1 MAQVTGKAFDTK
13 LFSRVMVY
21 AKPYM
26 GVLYQSL
33 LLTILLAIVGVLRPY
48 LIGKAVDEYVVAG
61 DSNGLLLLTL
71 IIVGVLFVEAF
82 MQFYQT
88 YYSNWLGQS
97 VTIDLRSK
105 VFTHITSFKLKYFDK
120 TAIGTLVTRCISDIE
135 TIAQIFSQ
143 GLLSIMGEL
152 LKLIAVIGFMFFVS
166 WKLTLYSL
174 APIPFL
180 IIAMIVFKNAIK
192 KAFQEVRTQVSK
204 LNAFVQE
211 HITGMVIVQ
220 VFNREEREKEKFRA
234 INDEHKKAHV
244 RSVWAYSVF
253 FPVVEILSAVSLA
266 FLVWWGVGGVLEG
279 EVTQGDLVM
288 FILLIY
294 MLFRPIRQLADR
306 FNVLQMG
313 MVGSER
319 VFKVL
324 DTNEEIQDTGTLE
337 SGIKGNIKFENVW
350 FAYNDDEWVL
360 KNISFEAKEGETIAF
375 VGATGAGKSSVVNL
389 VNRFYEFQK
398 GEIKIDGVPI
408 RDFDLDYLRN
418 EIAVVLQDV
427 FLFSTSIAE
436 NITLQNDRIKIED
449 VKKAAEAVG
458 ANHFIERL
466 PGGYDYDV
474 KERGGMLSVGQRQLI
489 SFIRAYVYNPKV
501 LILDEATSSVDTES
515 ELMIQRAIDR
525 LTENRTSIIIAHRLS
540 TIQKADRII
549 VLEKGEIVEQ
559 GNHQE
564 LLEANG
570 HYKRLF
576 DLQFKDEEKLD

>member
-21 AKPYM
+21 AKPYTN
-26 GVLYQSL
+26 VLYKAL
-33 LLTILLAIVGVLRPY
+33 FLTIFLAIVGVLRPY
-48 LIGKAVDEYVVAG
+48 LIGKAVDEYVVVG

-71 IIVGVLFVEAF
+71 LIVGVLFVEAF

-97 VTIDLRSK
+97 VTIDIRSK

-135 TIAQIFSQ
+135 TISQIFSQ

-152 LKLIAVIGFMFFVS
+152 LKLVAVIGFMFFVS

-180 IIAMIVFKNAIK
+180 IVVMIVFKNAIK
-192 KAFQEVRTQVSK
+192 RAFQEVRTQVSK

-220 VFNREEREKEKFRA
+220 AFNREEREKEKFRV

-244 RSVWAYSVF
+244 RSIWAYSVF

-279 EVTQGDLVM
+279 EVSQGDLVM

-319 VFKVL
+319 VFKIL
-324 DTNEEIQDTGTLE
+324 DTNEEIQDTGTLN

-350 FAYNDDEWVL
+350 FAYNEQEWVL

-408 RDFDLDYLRN
+408 RDFNLDYLRN

-458 ANHFIERL
+458 ANQFIEKL

-525 LTENRTSIIIAHRLS
+525 LTANRTSIIIAHRLS

-549 VLEKGEIVEQ
+549 VMEKGEIVEQ
-559 GNHQE
+559 GSHNQ
-564 LLEANG
+564 LLEADG

-576 DLQFKDEEKLD
+576 DLQFKDET

>member
-26 GVLYQSL
+26 GVLYKAL
-33 LLTILLAIVGVLRPY
+33 MLTIVLAIVGVLRPY
-48 LIGKAVDEYVVAG
+48 LIGKAVDEYVVTG

-97 VTIDLRSK
+97 VTIDMRSK

-152 LKLIAVIGFMFFVS
+152 LKLVAVIAFMFFIS

-174 APIPFL
+174 APIPLL
-180 IIAMIVFKNAIK
+180 ILAMIVFKNSIK
-192 KAFQEVRTQVSK
+192 RAFQEVRTQVSK

-220 VFNREEREKEKFRA
+220 VFNREKREKEKFRA
-234 INDEHKKAHV
+234 INDIHKKAHI
-244 RSVWAYSVF
+244 RSIWAYSVF

-266 FLVWWGVGGVLEG
+266 FLVWWGAGGVLKE
-279 EVTQGDLVM
+279 EVSLGDLLM
-288 FILLIY
+288 FILLIN

-319 VFKVL
+319 VFKIL
-324 DTNEEIQDTGTLE
+324 DTNEEIQDAGTLN

-350 FAYNDDEWVL
+350 FAYNEEEWVL

-427 FLFSTSIAE
+427 FLFSASIAE
-436 NITLQNDRIKIED
+436 NITLQNDRITIEE

-458 ANHFIERL
+458 ANQFIEKL

-474 KERGGMLSVGQRQLI
+474 KERGGMLSVGQRQLV

-525 LTENRTSIIIAHRLS
+525 LTANRTSIIIAHRLS

-549 VLEKGEIVEQ
+549 VLDKGEIVEQ
-559 GNHQE
+559 GNHQQ
-564 LLEANG
+564 LLKADG

-576 DLQFKDEEKLD
+576 DLQFNDEVLD

>member
-26 GVLYQSL
+26 GVLYKAL
-33 LLTILLAIVGVLRPY
+33 MLTIVLAIVGVLRPY
-48 LIGKAVDEYVVAG
+48 LIGKAVDEYVVTG

-97 VTIDLRSK
+97 VTIDMRSK

-152 LKLIAVIGFMFFVS
+152 LKLVAVIAFMFFIS

-174 APIPFL
+174 APIPLL
-180 IIAMIVFKNAIK
+180 ILAMIVFKNSIK
-192 KAFQEVRTQVSK
+192 RAFQEVRTQVSK

-220 VFNREEREKEKFRA
+220 VFNREEREKEKFRT
-234 INDEHKKAHV
+234 INEIHKKAHI
-244 RSVWAYSVF
+244 RSIWAYSVF

-266 FLVWWGVGGVLEG
+266 FLVWWGAGGVLKE
-279 EVTQGDLVM
+279 EVSLGDLLM
-288 FILLIY
+288 FILLIN

-319 VFKVL
+319 VFKIL
-324 DTNEEIQDTGTLE
+324 DTNEEIQDAGTLN

-350 FAYNDDEWVL
+350 FAYNEEEWVL

-427 FLFSTSIAE
+427 FLFSASVAE
-436 NITLQNDRIKIED
+436 NITLQNDRITIEE

-458 ANHFIERL
+458 ANQFIEKL

-525 LTENRTSIIIAHRLS
+525 LTANRTSIIIAHRLS

-549 VLEKGEIVEQ
+549 VLDKGEIVEQ
-559 GNHQE
+559 GNHQQ
-564 LLEANG
+564 LLEEDG

-576 DLQFKDEEKLD
+576 DLQFNDEELD

>member
-1 MAQVTGKAFDTK
+1 
-13 LFSRVMVY
+13 MVY

-26 GVLYQSL
+26 GVLYKAL
-33 LLTILLAIVGVLRPY
+33 MLTIVLAIVGVLRPY
-48 LIGKAVDEYVVAG
+48 LIGKAVDEYVVTG

-97 VTIDLRSK
+97 VTIDMRSK

-152 LKLIAVIGFMFFVS
+152 LKLVAVIAFMFFIS

-174 APIPFL
+174 APIPLL
-180 IIAMIVFKNAIK
+180 ILAMIVFKNSIK
-192 KAFQEVRTQVSK
+192 RAFQEVRTQVSK

-220 VFNREEREKEKFRA
+220 VFNREEREKEKFRT
-234 INDEHKKAHV
+234 INEIHKKAHI
-244 RSVWAYSVF
+244 RSIWAYSVF

-266 FLVWWGVGGVLEG
+266 FLVWWGAGGVLKE
-279 EVTQGDLVM
+279 EVSLGDLLM
-288 FILLIY
+288 FILLIN

-319 VFKVL
+319 VFKIL
-324 DTNEEIQDTGTLE
+324 DTNEEIQDAGTLN

-350 FAYNDDEWVL
+350 FAYNEEEWVL

-427 FLFSTSIAE
+427 FLFSASVAE
-436 NITLQNDRIKIED
+436 NITLQNDRITIEE

-458 ANHFIERL
+458 ANQFIEKL

-525 LTENRTSIIIAHRLS
+525 LTANRTSIIIAHRLS

-549 VLEKGEIVEQ
+549 VLDKGEIVEQ
-559 GNHQE
+559 GNHQQ
-564 LLEANG
+564 LLEEDG

-576 DLQFKDEEKLD
+576 DLQFNDEELD

>member
-13 LFSRVMVY
+13 LFSRVMDY

-26 GVLYQSL
+26 RIFYLSL
-33 LLTILLAIVGVLRPY
+33 FLTIFLAGVGVLRPY
-48 LIGKAVDEYVVAG
+48 LIGLAVDEYVVAG
-61 DSNGLLLLTL
+61 DSTGLLSLTL
-71 IIVGVLFVEAF
+71 IIVGVLFLEAF
-82 MQFYQT
+82 TQFYQT

-97 VTIDLRSK
+97 VTIDLRSRL
-105 VFTHITSFKLKYFDK
+105 FTHITSFKLKYFDK

-135 TIAQIFSQ
+135 TISQIFSQ
-143 GLLSIMGEL
+143 GLLTIMGEI
-152 LKLIAVIGFMFFVS
+152 LKLVAVIAFMFAVS

-174 APIPFL
+174 APIPLL
-180 IIAMIVFKNAIK
+180 IVAMIVFKNAIK
-192 KAFQEVRTQVSK
+192 RAFQEVRTQVAR

-220 VFNREEREKEKFRA
+220 VFNREEREKEKFEA
-234 INDEHKKAHV
+234 INEKHKRAHI
-244 RSVWAYSVF
+244 RSVWAYSIF
-253 FPVVEILSAVSLA
+253 FPVVEILSAISLA

-279 EVTQGDLVM
+279 EVTRGDLVM
-288 FILLIY
+288 FILFIY

-319 VFKVL
+319 VFRVL
-324 DTNEEIQDTGTLE
+324 DTQEQIQDAGTLN
-337 SGIKGNIKFENVW
+337 SGIKGNISFENVW
-350 FAYNDDEWVL
+350 FAYQDEDWVL
-360 KNISFEAKEGETIAF
+360 KNISFEAKEGETVAF

-389 VNRFYEFQK
+389 INRFYEYQK
-398 GEIKIDGVPI
+398 GEIKIDGIPI

-418 EIAVVLQDV
+418 EVAVVLQDV
-427 FLFSTSIAE
+427 FLFSNTIE
-436 NITLQNDRIKIED
+436 NNITLENDDISSEAVRE
-449 VKKAAEAVG
+449 AAEAVG
-458 ANHFIERL
+458 ASKFIERL

-515 ELMIQRAIDR
+515 EILIQNAIDR
-525 LTENRTSIIIAHRLS
+525 LTQNRTSIVIAHRLS

-559 GNHQE
+559 GTHNE
-564 LLEANG
+564 LLEHEG

-576 DLQFKDEEKLD
+576 DLQFKESP

>member
-21 AKPYM
+21 AKPYKD
-26 GVLYQSL
+26 VLYKAL
-33 LLTILLAIVGVLRPY
+33 MLTIVLAIVGVLRPY
-48 LIGKAVDEYVVAG
+48 LIGKAVDEYVVTG

-97 VTIDLRSK
+97 VTIDMRSK

-152 LKLIAVIGFMFFVS
+152 LKLVAVIAFMFFIS
-166 WKLTLYSL
+166 WNLTLYRL
-174 APIPFL
+174 APIPLL
-180 IIAMIVFKNAIK
+180 ILAMIVFKNSIK
-192 KAFQEVRTQVSK
+192 RAFQEVRTQVSK

-220 VFNREEREKEKFRA
+220 VFNREKREKEKFRA
-234 INDEHKKAHV
+234 INDIHKKAHI
-244 RSVWAYSVF
+244 RSIWAYSVF

-266 FLVWWGVGGVLEG
+266 FLVWWGAGGVLKE
-279 EVTQGDLVM
+279 EVSLGDLLM
-288 FILLIY
+288 FILLIN

-319 VFKVL
+319 VFKIL
-324 DTNEEIQDTGTLE
+324 DTNEEIQDAGTLN

-350 FAYNDDEWVL
+350 FAYNEEEWVL
-360 KNISFEAKEGETIAF
+360 KNISFEAKEGEKIAF

-427 FLFSTSIAE
+427 FLFSASIAE
-436 NITLQNDRIKIED
+436 NITLQNDRITIEE

-458 ANHFIERL
+458 ANQFIEKL

-474 KERGGMLSVGQRQLI
+474 KERGGMLSVGQRQLV

-525 LTENRTSIIIAHRLS
+525 LTANRTSIIIAHRLS

-549 VLEKGEIVEQ
+549 VLDKGEIVEQ
-559 GNHQE
+559 GNHQQ
-564 LLEANG
+564 LLKADG

-576 DLQFKDEEKLD
+576 DLQFKDENLN